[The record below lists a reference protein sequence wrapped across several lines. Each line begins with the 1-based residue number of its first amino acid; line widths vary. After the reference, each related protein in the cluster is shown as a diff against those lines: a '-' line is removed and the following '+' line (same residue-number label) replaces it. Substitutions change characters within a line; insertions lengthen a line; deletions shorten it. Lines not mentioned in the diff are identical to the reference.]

1 MIYFST
7 LFISLFVT
15 ISLIPVF
22 RDLAVRANVMD
33 IPNERKVHTLPVPKI
48 GGVAMAL
55 GTILPLALWSIKDPF
70 VLSLLAG
77 SVIITASGFADDI
90 FELGYKPKFI
100 SQILGALI
108 VILFGGIKITSLG
121 MMLPEGVTLPDF
133 ISVPLTLIV
142 IVGVTNAINLSDGLD
157 GLAGGISLLGFLCIG
172 YLAYQGGDMSI
183 VMISVAMSGAIF
195 GFLIF
200 NTYPATVF
208 MGDAG
213 SQLLGFM
220 AISLALSL
228 TQHSPVFNAALPLVL
243 LGFPILDTFTVMT
256 ERIARGVS
264 PFKADKNHFHHKLM
278 RLGFLQK
285 EAVLGIYL
293 IQSILVVTALIF
305 RFHSEWFALSLYA
318 LFAGMI
324 ISGFHLAEKYGWK
337 ISRSDPFDRFIAG
350 KLRFLLGNNMLI
362 RASAPIVET
371 VLPLLLIISS
381 LLAYD
386 VPGYLSV
393 ICLVFVA
400 LIILTWVFRKALLKR
415 TLRICLYLTIPILT
429 YLSQNNPAGWI
440 TLAVRNAYNLAFITV
455 FFFVI
460 LTLKYTRRQKGFR
473 STPMDFLILF
483 IALVLPNLTGGTQLT
498 HQMGLLTV
506 KILIFFFGFEI
517 LVGELREKQ
526 DRLGYSTVAAMLII
540 ALKGA
545 F

>member
-15 ISLIPVF
+15 ISLIPAF
-22 RDLAVRANVMD
+22 RDLAVKANVVD
-33 IPNERKVHTLPVPKI
+33 IPNERKVHTTPVPKI

-55 GTILPLALWSIKDPF
+55 GAFLPVFLWADRNSFTFSLVAASI
-70 VLSLLAG
+70 
-77 SVIITASGFADDI
+77 IIVVFGFLDDI
-90 FELGYKPKFI
+90 YDLGYKLKFTA
-100 SQILGALI
+100 QIAAALI
-108 VILFGGIKITSLG
+108 VTIFGGVRITSLG
-121 MMLPEGVTLPDF
+121 MMLPEGVALPDF
-133 ISVPLTLIV
+133 VSIPLTLVV

-172 YLAYQGGDMSI
+172 YLAYQSGNMSI
-183 VMISVAMSGAIF
+183 VMLSVAISGAIF

-213 SQLLGFM
+213 SQLLGFT
-220 AISLALSL
+220 AVSLAVAL
-228 TQHSPVFNAALPLVL
+228 TQHGSAYNTVLPLIL
-243 LGFPILDTFTVMT
+243 LGFPILDTLTVMT

-278 RLGFLQK
+278 KLGFLQK

-293 IQSILVVTALIF
+293 IQSFLVAAALIF
-305 RFHSEWFALSLYA
+305 RFHSEWLVLSLYA
-318 LFAGMI
+318 FFAGTI
-324 ISGFHLAEKYGWK
+324 ISGFHLAERYGWK

-350 KLRFLLGNNMLI
+350 KLKIIRDNNTIIRVSSRTIETGLPFLLIG
-362 RASAPIVET
+362 
-371 VLPLLLIISS
+371 SS
-381 LLAYD
+381 FMACN

-393 ICLVFVA
+393 ICMIFAV
-400 LIILTWVFRKALLKR
+400 LIVLTWIYRKALLKR
-415 TLRICLYLTIPILT
+415 TIRICLYLTIPFLI
-429 YLSQNNPAGWI
+429 YLSQINPSKWVTSG
-440 TLAVRNAYNLAFITV
+440 VRNICSLAFIIV

-483 IALVLPNLTGGTQLT
+483 IALVLPNLSGAIQLT
-498 HQMGLLTV
+498 SQMGLLTV
-506 KILIFFFGFEI
+506 KVLILFFGFEI
-517 LVGELREKQ
+517 LIGELREKQ
-526 DRLGYSTVAAMLII
+526 DRLGYSTVAAMLIV

>member
-1 MIYFST
+1 MTYFST

-22 RDLAVRANVMD
+22 RDLAIRANVVD

-55 GTILPLALWSIKDPF
+55 GAILPLLLWAIKDSF

-90 FELGYKPKFI
+90 FELGYKPKFVF
-100 SQILGALI
+100 QILGALI
-108 VILFGGIKITSLG
+108 VIIFGGIRITSLG
-121 MMLPEGVTLPDF
+121 MLLPDGITLPYF
-133 ISVPLTLIV
+133 VSIPLTLIV

-183 VMISVAMSGAIF
+183 VMFSVAISGAIF

-213 SQLLGFM
+213 SQLLGFV
-220 AISLALSL
+220 AISLAIAL
-228 TQHSPVFNAALPLVL
+228 TQHSSVYNAVLPLVL

-256 ERIARGVS
+256 ERIAHGVS

-278 RLGFLQK
+278 RIGFMQK
-285 EAVLGIYL
+285 EAVLIIYS
-293 IQSILVVTALIF
+293 IQSLLVVTALIF
-305 RFHSEWFALSLYA
+305 RFHSELFVLSLYI

-324 ISGFHLAEKYGWK
+324 VSGFHLAEKYNWK
-337 ISRSDPFDRFIAG
+337 IGRFDLIDHFLAG
-350 KLRFLLGNNMLI
+350 KFKVFRDNNTII
-362 RASAPIVET
+362 RVSSPVVEIA
-371 VLPLLLIISS
+371 LPLLLVISS
-381 LLAYD
+381 LLACD

-393 ICLVFVA
+393 ICLIFVA
-400 LIILTWVFRKALLKR
+400 LIVLTWVFRKALLKR
-415 TLRICLYLTIPILT
+415 TVRICLYLTIPFVT

-440 TLAVRNAYNLAFITV
+440 TFAVRNAYNLAFILV

-460 LTLKYTRRQKGFR
+460 LTLKYTRRKKGFR

-483 IALVLPNLTGGTQLT
+483 IALVLPNLTGGVLLS

-517 LVGELREKQ
+517 LIGELREKQ
-526 DRLGYSTVAAMLII
+526 DRMGYCTVAAMII
-540 ALKGA
+540 VALKGA

>member
-7 LFISLFVT
+7 LFISLFIT
-15 ISLIPVF
+15 ISLIPLF
-22 RDLAVRANVMD
+22 RDLAIKANIVD
-33 IPNERKVHTLPVPKI
+33 IPNERKVHTIPVPKI

-55 GTILPLALWSIKDPF
+55 GAILPVLLWTMKDPF
-70 VLSLLAG
+70 VLSLLTG
-77 SVIITASGFADDI
+77 SAIITASGFVDDI
-90 FELGYKPKFI
+90 FDLGYKPKFAA
-100 SQILGALI
+100 QIAAALM
-108 VILFGGIKITSLG
+108 VIIFGGIRITSLG
-121 MMLPEGVTLPDF
+121 MMLPEGFMLPDF
-133 ISVPLTLIV
+133 VSIPLTLVV
-142 IVGVTNAINLSDGLD
+142 ILGVTNAINLSDGLD

-183 VMISVAMSGAIF
+183 VTFSVAISGAIF

-213 SQLLGFM
+213 SQLLGFI
-220 AISLALSL
+220 AISLAIAL
-228 TQHSPVFNAALPLVL
+228 TQHNSVYNTVLPLIL
-243 LGFPILDTFTVMT
+243 LGFPILDTLTVMT

-278 RLGFLQK
+278 KIGLLQK
-285 EAVLGIYL
+285 EAVLGIYF
-293 IQSILVVTALIF
+293 IQSSLVAAAIIF
-305 RFHSEWFALSLYA
+305 RFHSEWFVLTLYA

-324 ISGFHLAEKYGWK
+324 ISLFHLAERYGWK

-350 KLRFLLGNNMLI
+350 KLKILSDNNMVI
-362 RASAPIVET
+362 RVSSPIVEIA
-371 VLPLLLIISS
+371 LPLLLIINS

-393 ICLVFVA
+393 ICLIFVS
-400 LIILTWVFRKALLKR
+400 LIVLTWVFRKALLKR
-415 TLRICLYLTIPILT
+415 TIRICLYLTIPFVT

-440 TLAVRNAYNLAFITV
+440 TFAVHNAYNLAFITV

-483 IALVLPNLTGGTQLT
+483 IALVLPNLSGGIQLT

-517 LVGELREKQ
+517 LIGELREKQ
-526 DRLGYSTVAAMLII
+526 DRIGYCAVAAMLIV